1 MLLHEAYEQCFVGS
15 MLPDDLLKVLRD
27 ESSVSVKSVKNGLI
41 LLSNG
46 QVLKCVRE
54 YYKVPGTTTKAKK
67 LINPILSCRLTRRD
81 LGIQGSVGDLQCRNC
96 HVSCISLE
104 ESHNLEYR

>member
-1 MLLHEAYEQCFVGS
+1 MLLHEAYERCFVGS
-15 MLPDDLLKVLRD
+15 MLPDNLLKVLKG

-54 YYKVPGTTTKAKK
+54 YYKRPGTTAKPK
-67 LINPILSCRLTRRD
+67 KFINPVLSCRAVRRD
-81 LGIQGSVGDLQCRNC
+81 LRLQEVVDDLQCRFC
-96 HVSCISLE
+96 HISCINLE
-104 ESHNLEYR
+104 ESHELEYR